1 MGAWTSLIWLWIG
14 TGGRRLWTQWWTL
27 KFHITWRISLTEE
40 QWASQKGFFS
50 VWLVGWL
57 VGQSVIRLVTQEKG
71 TQNLRIKE
79 NKRLHVIVEH
89 VWDSPG
95 VSTFCPV
102 RKLKVYGHFIL
113 LIRSLLLLLL
123 LLMCTCTCWRT
134 SVILL
139 ENFCDPEYYWEWF
152 SQKCDLPARWCTA
165 HFVHMHKIF
174 STTNYQQMGEAG
186 WLLWI
191 PFSPDHT
198 LINFFSWNFQPPLPA
213 SSLQLALGI
222 RIKCL

>member
-1 MGAWTSLIWLWIG
+1 
-14 TGGRRLWTQWWTL
+14 
-27 KFHITWRISLTEE
+27 
-40 QWASQKGFFS
+40 

-134 SVILL
+134 SVILNIT
-139 ENFCDPEYYWEWF
+139 ENDFHRNVIFQQDGALPILFICTRFLVPRIISRWEKLADFCGF
-152 SQKCDLPARWCTA
+152 LFHQ
-165 HFVHMHKIF
+165 
-174 STTNYQQMGEAG
+174 TT
-186 WLLWI
+186 
-191 PFSPDHT
+191 H
-198 LINFFSWNFQPPLPA
+198 
-213 SSLQLALGI
+213 
-222 RIKCL
+222 